1 MSYSGCIEDIK
12 KLPHYRE
19 YTCSNCGQ
27 NQKVYILI
35 IQHECQKC
43 GQKGKLRRYES
54 LGAETEDIIDTVLDW
69 LGKDEEF
76 MDALEWKRLRDSYP
90 E

>member
-1 MSYSGCIEDIK
+1 M
-12 KLPHYRE
+12 
-19 YTCSNCGQ
+19 
-27 NQKVYILI
+27 I